1 MLQANNEW
9 VFDWLQQSGGANLE
23 ILVLYRHSLLAEG
36 VESLLKNENMSVV
49 GMNLEDPEAVGRV
62 ECLGEQAVVLLDT
75 SETNAHPSINVPRV
89 LLDNPSA
96 VVIALNSQDNKVE
109 IFRKEERSIA
119 RLSDLVD
126 IIRKL

>member
-1 MLQANNEW
+1 M
-9 VFDWLQQSGGANLE
+9 E

-49 GMNLEDPEAVGRV
+49 GMNLEDPEAAKRV
-62 ECLGEQAVVLLDT
+62 ERLGVEAVVLLDT
-75 SETNAHPSINVPRV
+75 NETNAHPSINVPTV
-89 LLDNPSA
+89 LLHNPSA

-109 IFRKEERSIA
+109 IFRKEERAIT
-119 RLSDLVD
+119 RWSDLVD

>member
-1 MLQANNEW
+1 
-9 VFDWLQQSGGANLE
+9 LE

>member
-1 MLQANNEW
+1 M
-9 VFDWLQQSGGANLE
+9 E

-36 VESLLKNENMSVV
+36 VESLLKKENLKVIGMS
-49 GMNLEDPEAVGRV
+49 LEDPEAAERVGS
-62 ECLGEQAVVLLDT
+62 LGREAIVLLDT
-75 SETNAHPSINVPRV
+75 SETNSHPSINVPQV
-89 LLDNPSA
+89 LLQNPCA

-119 RLSDLVD
+119 KLSDLVD